1 MSLIQHVG
9 LKMNVHQLKNSS
21 LGHILL
27 TILKEWN
34 AHMKAVTVRRFC
46 DVCNELGILEV
57 EQYMKKVEQGMDE
70 GKLGGKVKQGVE
82 QGGKEVEQGG
92 KVMEHGGK
100 EVEQGGKV
108 MEHGGKEVE
117 QGGKEEEQ
125 VGKEVEQCGKEVELG
140 LKEMKLKLP
149 SKDVGM
155 RY

>member
-21 LGHILL
+21 PGDILL

-57 EQYMKKVEQGMDE
+57 EQYMKKVEQEMDE
-70 GKLGGKVKQGVE
+70 GKQGGKVKQGVE
-82 QGGKEVEQGG
+82 QGGKEVEQG
-92 KVMEHGGK
+92 VK
-100 EVEQGGKV
+100 EMKLGGKV

-117 QGGKEEEQ
+117 HGGKEVEQ

-140 LKEMKLKLP
+140 VKEMKLKLP